1 LNDVPLYWLW
11 IAFVTLILL
20 SGFFSSS
27 ETGLMSL
34 NRYRLKHLAAKNHGG
49 ALRAVALLQRPDKLI
64 TLILLGNNFINILI
78 TQLATYLG
86 YRLYGDAGIAI
97 AAGFLTLVLLL
108 FAEVTPKTLAASNPE
123 KIAFPAA
130 YVYQPLSKLLFPL
143 VAIIDWLAK
152 LILRLFLLSGKGSDN
167 DALNSAEL
175 RVAVNETSGLIPD
188 SHRDML
194 LSILDLEKVTV
205 DDIMVPRSEI
215 IGIDLEDEWHD
226 TLKLITNLS
235 YTRIPIY
242 SGNIDN
248 LVGTAMLRRIL
259 PLLMKDEFDSDS
271 LVDLTREGYFIPEGT
286 PLTTQLINFR
296 KNKRRIGFVV
306 DEYGDIQGLVTIED
320 ILEEI
325 VGEFTTDPTAL
336 HQDFFQDV
344 DGSFLIDG
352 STHIRE
358 INRNLNIELPNSGPR
373 TLNGLILEHMEFIPE
388 AGTSMKIS
396 GYPIEIM
403 QVKNNMV
410 KTARISLLQSGDP
423 TLVLSD
429 GQVDGQA

>member
-1 LNDVPLYWLW
+1 MNEIPLYWLL
-11 IAFVTLILL
+11 IAFVGLILM
-20 SGFFSSS
+20 SAFFSSS

-34 NRYRLKHLAAKNHGG
+34 NRYRLKHLADKNHGG
-49 ALRAVALLQRPDKLI
+49 ARRAVELLKRPEKLI
-64 TLILLGNNFINILI
+64 TLILLGNNFVNVLI
-78 TQLATYLG
+78 TQLATYIG
-86 YRLYGDAGIAI
+86 YRLYGEAGIAI
-97 AAGFLTLVLLL
+97 AAGVLTLVLLL
-108 FAEVTPKTLAASNPE
+108 FAEVTPKTLAATNPE
-123 KIAFPAA
+123 KIALPAS
-130 YVYQPLSKLLFPL
+130 YVYRPLSRLLFPL
-143 VAIIDWLAK
+143 VVVIDWLAK
-152 LILRLFLLSGKGSDN
+152 GVLRLFLLPARGHGG
-167 DALNSAEL
+167 DALTSEEL

-194 LSILDLEKVTV
+194 ISIIDLEKVSV

-215 IGIDLEDEWHD
+215 IGIDLEDDWHE

-248 LVGTAMLRRIL
+248 LVGVALMRKIL
-259 PLLMKDEFDSDS
+259 PLILEDDFTPES

-286 PLTTQLINFR
+286 PLTTQLLNFR
-296 KNKRRIGFVV
+296 KNRRRIGFVV

-325 VGEFTTDPTAL
+325 VGEFTTDPSAL
-336 HQDFFQDV
+336 HQDFYRDA
-344 DGSFLIDG
+344 DGSYLIDG
-352 STHIRE
+352 STHIRD
-358 INRNLNIELPNSGPR
+358 INRNLEIQLPIKGPR

-388 AGTSMKIS
+388 SGTSLKID

-410 KTARISLLQSGDP
+410 KTARLSLPEDHDITAPQSEP
-423 TLVLSD
+423 SPD
-429 GQVDGQA
+429 G

>member
-1 LNDVPLYWLW
+1 
-11 IAFVTLILL
+11 
-20 SGFFSSS
+20 
-27 ETGLMSL
+27 MSL

-49 ALRAVALLQRPDKLI
+49 ALRAVELLRRPDKLI
-64 TLILLGNNFINILI
+64 TLILLGNNFINIVI

-108 FAEVTPKTLAASNPE
+108 FAEVTPKTLAAANPE

-130 YVYQPLSKLLFPL
+130 YVYKPLSKLLFPL

-152 LILRLFLLSGKGSDN
+152 LILKMFLLSGHSSGN

-194 LSILDLEKVTV
+194 LSILDLEKVSV

-215 IGIDLEDEWHD
+215 IGIDLEDDWHD
-226 TLKLITNLS
+226 TLQLITNLS
-235 YTRIPIY
+235 YTRIPIF

-259 PLLMKDEFDSDS
+259 PLLLKDQFDADS

-296 KNKRRIGFVV
+296 KNKRRIAFVV

-336 HQDFFQDV
+336 HQDFFQDA

-358 INRNLNIELPNSGPR
+358 INRNLDIELPTKGPR

-388 AGTSMKIS
+388 AGTSMKIN

-410 KTARISLLQSGDP
+410 KTARIAPSPVGDP
-423 TLVLSD
+423 TIQLSD
-429 GQVDGQA
+429 DNKDG

>member
-1 LNDVPLYWLW
+1 
-11 IAFVTLILL
+11 
-20 SGFFSSS
+20 
-27 ETGLMSL
+27 MSL

-123 KIAFPAA
+123 RIAFPAA
-130 YVYQPLSKLLFPL
+130 YIYQPLSKLLFPL

-152 LILRLFLLSGKGSDN
+152 LILRFFLLSGKGSDN

-336 HQDFFQDV
+336 HQDFFQDA

-423 TLVLSD
+423 TLLSSD
-429 GQVDGQA
+429 GQFDGQA